1 MYSML
6 TDLDNLPN
14 PEDLA
19 INIIDNIEAGLASFS
34 AVLDEIEG

>member
-1 MYSML
+1 ML
-6 TDLDNLPN
+6 TGLDNLPN

-19 INIIDNIEAGLASFS
+19 INIIDNIEAVLASFS

>member
-1 MYSML
+1 MYSLL

-19 INIIDNIEAGLASFS
+19 IDIIDNIEAGLASFRT
-34 AVLDEIEG
+34 VLYELEC